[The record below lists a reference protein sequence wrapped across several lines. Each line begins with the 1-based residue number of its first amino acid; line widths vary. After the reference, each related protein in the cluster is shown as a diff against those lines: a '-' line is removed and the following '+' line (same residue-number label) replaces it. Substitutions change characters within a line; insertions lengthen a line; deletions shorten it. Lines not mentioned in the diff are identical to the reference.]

1 MSIVHTIQSIIT
13 VTRARPSKHKLHVGV
28 AMRDYIQYNRTTSKY
43 THMYWH
49 CPYQAL
55 YQPHYAV
62 CLLLQII
69 VCMHALMLLYYYYSL
84 LLYILYMIVQLA
96 CVYVPVMLVS
106 QSLCLTALINALL
119 LSFFR
124 DTCMCMHL
132 VYCTCSRESERER
145 GEEGEEI
152 HMYNKRKFK
161 ICMSLVP
168 LPPPPLSLSLIL
180 TCS

>member
-1 MSIVHTIQSIIT
+1 MHACSVCYGKAADLVVKYKIIIEAVGDYSSRDGMSIVHTIQSIIT

-124 DTCMCMHL
+124 DTCIVHAFSVLYMQ
-132 VYCTCSRESERER
+132 
-145 GEEGEEI
+145 
-152 HMYNKRKFK
+152 
-161 ICMSLVP
+161 
-168 LPPPPLSLSLIL
+168 
-180 TCS
+180 